1 MFPSSFSSS
10 PSRLLYFQLT
20 PSSLK
25 FDMLPKLLT
34 SSRAI
39 FVYNYGISLRDFFN
53 YHQLL
58 WTISMQTW
66 SFMMV
71 NESWNYHRLSSTIM
85 TDWTGL
91 KRMWTL
97 RVKIFLTGVHIDEFF
112 SFGSRTT
119 ASKFIFHP
127 KMRIWKLRFQQN
139 PANYLWGVC
148 RNKKQSLRYV
158 GSWKENCYVSFRQ
171 RIVNRSV
178 L

>member
-97 RVKIFLTGVHIDEFF
+97 RVKIFLTGVHIDEFSVSGLEQLLQS
-112 SFGSRTT
+112 SFFTLKWGSENFVFNKIQPT
-119 ASKFIFHP
+119 ACEDF
-127 KMRIWKLRFQQN
+127 
-139 PANYLWGVC
+139 AET
-148 RNKKQSLRYV
+148 RNSR
-158 GSWKENCYVSFRQ
+158 CDM
-171 RIVNRSV
+171 
-178 L
+178 

>member
-97 RVKIFLTGVHIDEFF
+97 RVKIFLTGVHIDEFSVSGLEQLLQS
-112 SFGSRTT
+112 SFFTLKWGSENFVFNKIQPT
-119 ASKFIFHP
+119 ACKEF
-127 KMRIWKLRFQQN
+127 
-139 PANYLWGVC
+139 AET
-148 RNKKQSLRYV
+148 RNSR
-158 GSWKENCYVSFRQ
+158 CDM
-171 RIVNRSV
+171 
-178 L
+178 

>member
-1 MFPSSFSSS
+1 
-10 PSRLLYFQLT
+10 
-20 PSSLK
+20 
-25 FDMLPKLLT
+25 MLPKLLT

-97 RVKIFLTGVHIDEFF
+97 RVKIFLTGVHIDEFSVSGLEQLLQS
-112 SFGSRTT
+112 SFFILKWGSENFVFNKIQPT
-119 ASKFIFHP
+119 ACKEF
-127 KMRIWKLRFQQN
+127 
-139 PANYLWGVC
+139 AET
-148 RNKKQSLRYV
+148 RNSR
-158 GSWKENCYVSFRQ
+158 CDM
-171 RIVNRSV
+171 
-178 L
+178 